1 MYNTDLPTRAELPT
15 SAQLKRSTF
24 IAALTALAL
33 LVTVVMPSEYA
44 IDPTGAGR
52 LLGLTRMG
60 EIKTQLA
67 AEAAA
72 DEMAS
77 AKASAERMTQM
88 VPPAE
93 LMARMDRIENLL
105 VALTAEQPASQPSP
119 TGEAIAQDNVTVGEI
134 APAEALPVNPSAAP
148 QVAEIPAEAPAPT
161 PGRRD
166 EMSFTLT
173 PGQGIEVK
181 LVMRQGA
188 KANFAWTV
196 DGGVVNFDAH
206 GDGGGQS
213 VSYEKGR
220 NVPSGE
226 GVLEAAFDGN
236 HGWFWR
242 NRGDSDVTLTI
253 QTEGDYIDIK
263 RMI

>member
-1 MYNTDLPTRAELPT
+1 MYNTDLPSRADLPT
-15 SAQLKRSTF
+15 SAQLKRSTL
-24 IAALTALAL
+24 IAALTALTL

-52 LLGLTRMG
+52 LLGLTEMG

-72 DEMAS
+72 DETTGATAPWPPQNTVS
-77 AKASAERMTQM
+77 AD
-88 VPPAE
+88 
-93 LMARMDRIENLL
+93 LLARMERIENLL
-105 VALTAEQPASQPSP
+105 VTMTVGQPALPSQAAEPV
-119 TGEAIAQDNVTVGEI
+119 AQNDVTAGEI
-134 APAEALPVNPSAAP
+134 IPAQPVQAVPETAP
-148 QVAEIPAEAPAPT
+148 QVAETPAVAPAQST
-161 PGRRD
+161 GRRD

-196 DGGVVNFDAH
+196 DGGVVNFDTH
-206 GDGGGQS
+206 GDGGGQN

-220 NVPSGE
+220 SVPSGE
-226 GVLEAAFDGN
+226 GILEAAFDGN